1 MPRAC
6 GKLGQ
11 SLGDSVQVVWLSAAQ
26 FASGTQA
33 ACVPKE
39 NMGCASTQVG
49 TGKFP
54 IQHRQGVRSGTVH
67 HAVGAWARGHLGP
80 SGFTGTPGDRGC

>member
-11 SLGDSVQVVWLSAAQ
+11 SLGYSNQVVWLSAAQ
-26 FASGTQA
+26 SESGTQA

-39 NMGCASTQVG
+39 NMGCASTQVS
-49 TGKFP
+49 TDK
-54 IQHRQGVRSGTVH
+54 
-67 HAVGAWARGHLGP
+67 A
-80 SGFTGTPGDRGC
+80 